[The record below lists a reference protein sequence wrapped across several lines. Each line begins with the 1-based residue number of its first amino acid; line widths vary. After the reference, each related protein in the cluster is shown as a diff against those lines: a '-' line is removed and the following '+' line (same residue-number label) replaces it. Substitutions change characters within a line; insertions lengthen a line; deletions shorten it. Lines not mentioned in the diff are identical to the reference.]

1 MSRADVW
8 PARALAGVL
17 LLGLLGGCVT
27 GTPQD
32 PAAGTPSPAPTATG
46 ASASPSTTP
55 VADPSAPATAT
66 APAVPAT
73 PSPASSAPAPAPAAP
88 ARTPVEVVVSWAM
101 WDEQAGQVQ
110 VAGYAADVV
119 ESGGTCTLTLRLGGH
134 TVTAEQQAAPD
145 ATTTTCGAVAVPR
158 DRLPQAGT
166 WVAVMSYVSD
176 KSSGSSPDVS
186 IGVP

>member
-1 MSRADVW
+1 MSRADVRSVR
-8 PARALAGVL
+8 PLAGALLVVL
-17 LLGLLGGCVT
+17 LAGCVT

-32 PAAGTPSPAPTATG
+32 PAAGTPRPTSTASATG

-55 VADPSAPATAT
+55 VADPPATAAAT
-66 APAVPAT
+66 PPA
-73 PSPASSAPAPAPAAP
+73 PSPAPSAPAPGPAAP

-119 ESGGTCTLTLRLGGH
+119 ESGGTCTLTLRLGEH
-134 TVTAEQQAAPD
+134 TVTAEQQATPD

>member
-1 MSRADVW
+1 V
-8 PARALAGVL
+8 RALAGVL
-17 LLGLLGGCVT
+17 LLGLLAGCVT

-32 PAAGTPSPAPTATG
+32 PAAGTPRPTPTASATG
-46 ASASPSTTP
+46 ASASPSTTS
-55 VADPSAPATAT
+55 VAEPPATAT
-66 APAVPAT
+66 AAPTAP
-73 PSPASSAPAPAPAAP
+73 PPASSAPAPAPGPAAP
-88 ARTPVEVVVSWAM
+88 ARTPVEVVVSWAL

-119 ESGGTCTLTLRLGGH
+119 ESGGTCTLTLRLGEH
-134 TVTAEQQAAPD
+134 TVTAEQQATPD

-176 KSSGSSPDVS
+176 KSSGSSTDVS